1 MLIEIINYKE
11 GDILND
17 RKVSALDNILRSHRE
32 RNHIVIIS
40 REQINYILKCQD
52 LSFDARKTLDEIQD
66 SLREYKSLVNELSVI
81 SKVDFSRENEILNS
95 KHGAQDVIIVSYDFF
110 IKSMMIQPTT
120 LITENDIDHEMY
132 EQITETYIKSK
143 NELGSLKFSFQ
154 KNCGYG
160 SHIYRVYSDYKSN
173 KKFAFCVVDSDKK
186 YPNARLGSTAGQ
198 FSTSDFKVSGTV
210 EAKLLSV
217 RELESLIPIDI
228 LEDLLKNG
236 DYHSSSID
244 TLDKIK
250 ELNKSSN
257 GEFRKFFDHKD
268 GITLRD
274 ALTPKNITFWKGFFK
289 NEKNIVIKDCFQSNM
304 CGDCGSC
311 IKING
316 FGDKVL
322 EKSIEKIKN
331 INKSKLFKHLPDDIK
346 DEWGFI
352 GKKAVSWGCAP
363 AGRKAR
369 A

>member
-1 MLIEIINYKE
+1 MLIEIINYRE
-11 GDILND
+11 ESILD
-17 RKVSALDNILRSHRE
+17 RDKNSALDNILRSHRE

-40 REQINYILKCQD
+40 RDQIKNILKCED
-52 LSFDARKTLDEIQD
+52 LSFDARKSLDEIQD
-66 SLREYKSLVNELSVI
+66 SSREYRSLLKELSVI
-81 SKVDFSRENEILNS
+81 SKVDFSRENEIINS
-95 KHGAQDVIIVSYDFF
+95 KDGIQDVILVSYDFF

-132 EQITETYIKSK
+132 EQITEAYIRSK

-160 SHIYRVYSDYKSN
+160 SHTYRVYSDYKSS

-186 YPNARLGSTAGQ
+186 HPNASLGSTAGQ
-198 FSTSDFKVSGTV
+198 FSNSDFKVSGTV

-228 LEDLLKNG
+228 LEELLKKG
-236 DYHSSSID
+236 DYHPSSID

-250 ELNKSSN
+250 ELNKNSN

-268 GITLRD
+268 GITLKD
-274 ALTPKNITFWKGFFK
+274 ALKPNNMKFWKDFFK
-289 NEKNIVIKDCFQSNM
+289 NEKNIVIKGCFRSNICDDCEN
-304 CGDCGSC
+304 C
-311 IKING
+311 IRING
-316 FGDKVL
+316 FGDKIL
-322 EKSIEKIKN
+322 EKSINAMKN
-331 INKSKLFKHLPDDIK
+331 INKSKLFKSLPDDIK

-352 GKKAVSWGCAP
+352 GKKAISWGCAP